1 MTVGS
6 SLTGK
11 KKGFQNFFFTNIF
24 SDISSDIREKPRWS
38 KLRSSRTQLRNR
50 E

>member
-24 SDISSDIREKPRWS
+24 SDIREKPRWS